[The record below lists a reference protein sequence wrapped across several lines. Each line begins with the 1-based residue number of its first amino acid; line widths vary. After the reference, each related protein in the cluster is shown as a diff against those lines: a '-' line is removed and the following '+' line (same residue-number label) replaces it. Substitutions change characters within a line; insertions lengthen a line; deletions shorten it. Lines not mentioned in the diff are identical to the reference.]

1 MLYKTSISFFLF
13 IIQKYFSS
21 NYEKCNLTGQVL
33 NLFLKGKQF
42 ESHKSQGYW
51 RFTWSLISGL
61 VKLVKM
67 RTI

>member
-1 MLYKTSISFFLF
+1 MLYKTSMSFFLF

-21 NYEKCNLTGQVL
+21 NYEKYNLTGQVL
-33 NLFLKGKQF
+33 NLFLKSQQF

-51 RFTWSLISGL
+51 RLTWSLISGL
-61 VKLVKM
+61 VKLIEI